1 MNMESI
7 QFAGANGTVLPGR
20 IWTGD
25 DAPRMVLQ
33 VTHGMT
39 EHMGRYQDLARQLTT
54 LGIAVA
60 GFDLR
65 GHGLNPGDQVCAS
78 FGEGGWDDSLEDM
91 HRFHGEL
98 ARRFP
103 GLPHFMLGFSLG
115 SFLLRDF
122 IGRFHDEVVGAVIMG
137 TGHQPGLVLSVLLQV
152 IRGEIKRGG
161 FDHSTPR
168 VQEMS
173 FGNYN
178 KRFAPNQPPFDWL
191 CSDQEQLAL
200 YARDALCRREISAGL
215 FWQLVDAMRRT
226 GRPDTY
232 RGWDPN
238 LPVLLL
244 SGAEDPVGD
253 CGKGVLRVQSSMKK
267 AGLRDV
273 EAHLLPN
280 ARHDLLH
287 EASSGAAQRA
297 IDLLVKWLLDRAQA
311 GFIRPYEST

>member
-1 MNMESI
+1 MNSESI
-7 QFAGANGTVLPGR
+7 RFSGSGGTALPGR

-25 DAPRMVLQ
+25 GAPRMVVQ
-33 VTHGMT
+33 VAHGMT
-39 EHMGRYQDLARQLTT
+39 EHMGRYGALAEQLCAED
-54 LGIAVA
+54 IALA

-78 FGEGGWDDSLEDM
+78 FGEGGWDASLEDM
-91 HRFHGEL
+91 HLFHGEL

-103 GLPHFMLGFSLG
+103 GVPHFMLGFSLG

-122 IGRFHDEVVGAVIMG
+122 LGRYRDAVAGAVIMG

-178 KRFAPNQPPFDWL
+178 KKFAPNQTPFDWL
-191 CSDQEQLAL
+191 CADGDQLAQ
-200 YARDALCRREISAGL
+200 YAGDALCRREISAGL

-226 GRPDTY
+226 GSPKTY
-232 RGWDPN
+232 EAWNKDM
-238 LPVLLL
+238 PVLLL

-253 CGKGVLRVQSSMKK
+253 CGKGVLRVERGMKK

-273 EAHLLPN
+273 QAHLLPN

-287 EASSGAAQRA
+287 ETGSGAAKQAVEILRA
-297 IDLLVKWLLDRAQA
+297 WLQEKA
-311 GFIRPYEST
+311 